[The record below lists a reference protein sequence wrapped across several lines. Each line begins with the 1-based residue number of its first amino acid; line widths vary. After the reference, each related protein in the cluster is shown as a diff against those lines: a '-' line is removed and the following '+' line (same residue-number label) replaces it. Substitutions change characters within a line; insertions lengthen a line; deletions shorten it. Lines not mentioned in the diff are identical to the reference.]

1 MTTFQRPLTWIAAGA
16 LAVISLPAM
25 AMEPTAATVAGEE
38 PDSAANSM
46 HASTAPMARPP
57 RIWPTQAL
65 AKSIRRRATPPVVM
79 NAPDKRK
86 NGIASRV

>member
-1 MTTFQRPLTWIAAGA
+1 PERTM
-16 LAVISLPAM
+16 PAT
-25 AMEPTAATVAGEE
+25 AIEPTAATVAGDE

-46 HASTAPMARPP
+46 QASTAAIARPP
-57 RIWPTQAL
+57 RICPTQAL

-79 NAPDKRK
+79 NAPESRK

>member
-1 MTTFQRPLTWIAAGA
+1 MH
-16 LAVISLPAM
+16 AVRRAVRL
-25 AMEPTAATVAGEE
+25 VAGDE

-46 HASTAPMARPP
+46 QASTAAIARPP
-57 RIWPTQAL
+57 RMCPTQEL

-79 NAPDKRK
+79 NAPESRK